1 MSPVRMRRWWR
12 PVLLG
17 AIVVAAVVV
26 ALVVGVPPPGEIRNL
41 VAAAGWAGPVLFA
54 AVYAGLSL
62 TPVPATVLSVGAG
75 VLFGFPLGVPVV
87 MAGAFTGAAV
97 GFLLA
102 RHLGRATLR
111 GVGGDRLARLDD
123 LLRRRGLLA
132 VLAVR
137 MVPVL
142 PFAVIN
148 MACGLSALR
157 TRDYLVGSALGMLP
171 AVTAF
176 VGIGA
181 YGAEPG
187 SVPFLVSAGGLAVL
201 LVGGTVL
208 ARRRRLT

>member
-1 MSPVRMRRWWR
+1 VRRWWR
-12 PVLLG
+12 PALLG
-17 AIVVAAVVV
+17 ALVVAAVVV
-26 ALVVGVPPPGEIRNL
+26 ALVVGVPPIAEVRAA
-41 VAAAGWAGPVLFA
+41 VAGAGWAGPVLFA
-54 AVYAGLSL
+54 ALYAGLSL
-62 TPVPATVLSVGAG
+62 TPVPATVLTVASG
-75 VLFGFPLGVPVV
+75 VLFGWTVGVPVA

-102 RHLGRATLR
+102 RHLGRSALH
-111 GVGGDRLARLDD
+111 GVGGERLARLDD

-148 MACGLSALR
+148 MGCGLSALR
-157 TRDYLVGSALGMLP
+157 TRDYLVGTGVGMLP

-181 YGAEPG
+181 YGTDPG
-187 SVPFLVSAGGLAVL
+187 SLPFLVSAGGLVL
-201 LVGGTVL
+201 LLAGGAVL
-208 ARRRRLT
+208 ARRRRLA

>member
-1 MSPVRMRRWWR
+1 MRRWWR
-12 PVLLG
+12 PALLG
-17 AIVVAAVVV
+17 ALVVAAVVV
-26 ALVVGVPPPGEIRNL
+26 ALVVGVPPLAEIRDA

-54 AVYAGLSL
+54 ALYAGLSL

-102 RHLGRATLR
+102 RHLGRATLS

-157 TRDYLVGSALGMLP
+157 TRDYLVGSGLGMLP

-201 LVGGTVL
+201 LVGGAVL
-208 ARRRRLT
+208 VRRRRLA

>member
-1 MSPVRMRRWWR
+1 MRRWWR
-12 PVLLG
+12 PALLG
-17 AIVVAAVVV
+17 ALVVAAVVV
-26 ALVVGVPPPGEIRNL
+26 ALVVGVPPIAEIRAA
-41 VAAAGWAGPVLFA
+41 VAGAGWAGPVLFA
-54 AVYAGLSL
+54 ALYAGLSL
-62 TPVPATVLSVGAG
+62 TPVPATVLTVAAG
-75 VLFGFPLGVPVV
+75 VLFGWTVGVPVA

-102 RHLGRATLR
+102 RHLGRSALD
-111 GVGGDRLARLDD
+111 GVGGERLARLDD

-148 MACGLSALR
+148 MVCGLSALR
-157 TRDYLVGSALGMLP
+157 TRDYLVGTGVGMLP

-181 YGAEPG
+181 YGTEPG
-187 SVPFLVSAGGLAVL
+187 SLPFLVSAGGLMLL
-201 LVGGTVL
+201 LVGGGVL
-208 ARRRRLT
+208 ARRRRLA